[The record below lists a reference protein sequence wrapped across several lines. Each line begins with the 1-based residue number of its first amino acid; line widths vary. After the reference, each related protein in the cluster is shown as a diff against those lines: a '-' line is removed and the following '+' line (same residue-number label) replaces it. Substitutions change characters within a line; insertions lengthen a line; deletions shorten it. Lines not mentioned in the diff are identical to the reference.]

1 MGTLTHE
8 PAGFTL
14 SLDYDINDNLIYFG
28 RAAKGT
34 SEATAGWTIA
44 KLIYDANQNLIN
56 IQWAGGN
63 NRFVH
68 VWDDRTSLVYS

>member
-1 MGTLTHE
+1 MSVFTHE

-34 SEATAGWTIA
+34 AQTTAGWTIA
-44 KLIYDANQNLIN
+44 KLSYDANLNLIN

-68 VWDDRTSLVYS
+68 IWDDRTSLVYS

>member
-8 PAGFTL
+8 PAGFTI
-14 SLDYDINDNLIYFG
+14 SLDYDANSNLIYFG

-34 SEATAGWTIA
+34 SEGVAGWTIA
-44 KLIYDANQNLIN
+44 KLTYDANQNLTN

-68 VWDDRTSLVYS
+68 IWNDRTALSYS